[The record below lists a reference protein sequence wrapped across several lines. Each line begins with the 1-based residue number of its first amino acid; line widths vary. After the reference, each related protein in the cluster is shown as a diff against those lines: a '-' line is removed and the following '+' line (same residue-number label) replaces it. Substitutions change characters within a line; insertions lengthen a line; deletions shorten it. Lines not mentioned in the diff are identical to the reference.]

1 MEHLF
6 QKLALILVLAMAST
20 VSFAGVDGLSGHGAV
35 SSDYVFRGISQND
48 GEALS
53 GSLDWDHKSG
63 VYAGVW
69 ASEIDYADGSSL
81 EHDIYMGWAGKVG
94 GFNLDVAYIDYNYNS
109 DMNLDGSEIMVSGE
123 LKGLR
128 LSYYTGRDNYED
140 YMEVG
145 YSLMGVGLSY
155 GMWDNIGDNFKVSKG
170 FKLPRGLEGDIAYV
184 NFSAENGSS
193 LKDEHQIVLSV
204 SKSF

>member
-1 MEHLF
+1 MKHLF
-6 QKLALILVLAMAST
+6 QKLAMITVLVAVST
-20 VSFAGVDGLSGHGAV
+20 GAFAGVGGTGAV

-48 GEALS
+48 DIAVS
-53 GSLDWDHKSG
+53 GSFNYDHDSG

-69 ASEIDYADGSSL
+69 GSQIDYSDDSSI

-94 GFNLDVAYIDYNYNS
+94 SLDLDVAYIDYNYNG
-109 DMNLDGSEIMVSGE
+109 DMDLDGSEIMVSGE

-128 LSYYTGRDNYED
+128 LSYFMGRDNYED

-145 YSLMGVGLSY
+145 YTIKGVDVSY

-170 FKLPRGLEGDIAYV
+170 FNLPRGLQGDIAYV
-184 NFSAENGSS
+184 NFSADNGSS
-193 LKDEHQIVLSV
+193 LDDENQIVVSV